1 MSLVSRDKKHI
12 WHPLNQHQTHPNS
25 LPIVKA
31 KGIYLYDEKGNK
43 YIDGISSWYTS
54 VYGHCNPT
62 ITDAVKKQMDQLD
75 QIVFAGFTHEPAIEL
90 SERLIEILPNNQ
102 KKIFFSDNGSTAVEV
117 GIKMALQYW
126 SNKGIDKTKII
137 GFNEGFHG
145 DTFGAMAASGESVY
159 NKPFKPLMVSSTK
172 ILPPRKNNIEYVLEH
187 LEKLTKANDVA
198 ALVYEPLVQG
208 AAGMKMH
215 DEEALEQVLSF
226 CRTKGVLLI
235 ADEVMTGFGKTG
247 TYFASDRMK
256 TKPDIICMSKAL
268 SAGLLPLAAT
278 SSTQDIYDA
287 FLSDKNEKSF
297 FHAHTYSANPLACV
311 AAIEGI
317 KLLTSSYIQDQIKM
331 IEECNHDFLEAL
343 KNVDKVTNLRQKGV
357 ILAFD
362 IKTKNNHV
370 YGTLRD
376 TLFNYFIN
384 KGLYLRPLGNTLY
397 IVPPYVITKV
407 ELKHVHQTLLEGI
420 KSLSIDE

>member
-1 MSLVSRDKKHI
+1 MSLAKRDKKHI
-12 WHPLNQHQTHPNS
+12 WHPLNQHQTHPDS

-31 KGIYLYDEKGNK
+31 EGIYLYDDKGNK

-62 ITDAVKKQMDQLD
+62 ITQGVKKQMDKLD

-90 SERLIEILPNNQ
+90 SERLIDILPPNQ
-102 KKIFFSDNGSTAVEV
+102 AKIFFSDNGSTAVEV

-126 SNKGIDKTKII
+126 SNKGINKTKII

-159 NKPFKPLMVSSTK
+159 NKPFKPLMVSATK
-172 ILPPRKNNIEYVLEH
+172 ILPPKENNIVYVLEH
-187 LEKLTKANDVA
+187 LQKITQENDVA

-215 DEEALEQVLSF
+215 DAEALEQVLHF
-226 CRTKGVLLI
+226 CKQKDILLV

-247 TYFASDRMK
+247 SYFASDWME
-256 TKPDIICMSKAL
+256 TKPDIICMSKAI

-278 SSTQDIYDA
+278 STTQKIYDA
-287 FLSDKNEKSF
+287 FLSNENEKSF
-297 FHAHTYSANPLACV
+297 FHAHTYSANPLACA

-317 KLLTSSYIQDQIKM
+317 KLLTSSYIKTQIKM
-331 IEECNHDFLEAL
+331 IEEEHAHFLDQL
-343 KNVDKVTNLRQKGV
+343 KQLDNVTNLRQKGV
-357 ILAFD
+357 IVAFD
-362 IKTKNNHV
+362 IKTNNNKV
-370 YGTLRD
+370 YGKLRD
-376 TLFNYFIN
+376 HLYNYFMS
-384 KGLYLRPLGNTLY
+384 KGVYLRPLGNTLY
-397 IVPPYVITKV
+397 LVPPYIITKE
-407 ELKHVHQTLLEGI
+407 ELTHTHKILIEGV
-420 KSLSIDE
+420 KSLQIDA